1 MRKVVVHLVLSREF
15 INFANANFGDGGL
28 CTLRSMLHDRL
39 TSFDVARQADK
50 L

>member
-1 MRKVVVHLVLSREF
+1 MRKVVTCLVLSPEF
-15 INFANANFGDGGL
+15 TIFANANFGDGGL

-39 TSFDVARQADK
+39 TSFVARQADK